1 MTNCSDN
8 SMKKERAA
16 RLGAIADKLK
26 RVQHKVLVLSGKGGV
41 GKSTVAVNLA
51 VELSRRGHQVGLLDI
66 DVHGPS
72 VPGMLGLDSQ
82 RPGYSE
88 AGIAPV
94 IHGKLKVMSLGFLTG
109 ASDSAVIWR
118 GPMKIGAIEQLLG
131 ETNWGDLDFLVIDC
145 PPGTGDEPLSIAQ
158 LVPEAHAL
166 IVTTPQ
172 RIAALDVRKSIS
184 FARRMEL
191 EIIGVVKNMSGM
203 TCPTCG
209 DTVHPFP
216 QGPADLMCTELN
228 VPLVASLP
236 LDPATASQA
245 DNGVVAQVGGDSLM
259 GAAIRGLTTAVFVNF
274 KQPKLAAVPAQ
285 SSAEDGRR
293 YSLKE
298 ECMRLAIPI
307 EGNRL
312 CSHFGHCSTFAF
324 VDVNQETKSV
334 VARQDLAPPPH
345 EPGVIPKWVAEQ
357 GADLVLAGG
366 MGARAV
372 SLFESGGV
380 KVFTGCPAQTPEEL
394 AQGFLDGTLQR
405 GSNECGHGSS
415 PCGG

>member
-1 MTNCSDN
+1 MITD
-8 SMKKERAA
+8 
-16 RLGAIADKLK
+16 RLKHVK
-26 RVQHKVLVLSGKGGV
+26 HKVLVLSGKGGV

-51 VELSRRGHQVGLLDI
+51 MGLSRRGQRVGLLDI

-72 VPGMLGLDSQ
+72 VPGMLGLDDR

-88 AGIAPV
+88 SGLSPITLDT
-94 IHGKLKVMSLGFLTG
+94 LKVMSLGFLTDE
-109 ASDSAVIWR
+109 ADSAVIWR

-158 LVPEAHAL
+158 LVPDAHAL

-184 FARRMEL
+184 FARQMSL
-191 EIIGVVKNMSGM
+191 KIIGVVKNMSGM
-203 TCPTCG
+203 ACPTCG
-209 DTVHPFP
+209 ATVHPFP
-216 QGPADLMCTELN
+216 EGPADRMCTEMN

-236 LDPATASQA
+236 LDPATAAQA
-245 DNGVVAQVGGDSLM
+245 DQGVVTRAEGDSAM
-259 GAAIRGLTTAVFVNF
+259 GAAMRGLITAVLVDFNE
-274 KQPKLAAVPAQ
+274 PKLGVVPAQ
-285 SSAEDGRR
+285 LSVAGGHKCNQR
-293 YSLKE
+293 E
-298 ECMRLAIPI
+298 ERMRLAIPI
-307 EGNRL
+307 EGNKL
-312 CSHFGHCSTFAF
+312 CSHFGHCSMFAF
-324 VDVNQETKSV
+324 IDVSPESKSV
-334 VARQDLAPPPH
+334 QARQDLAPPPH

-380 KVFTGCPAQTPEEL
+380 QVFTGCPARSPEEL
-394 AQGFLDGTLQR
+394 AQAFLSGDLIR
-405 GSNECGHGSS
+405 GGNECGHGSS